1 MKAVTSFPSAHQP
14 ITKIV
19 WQHKAS
25 KLYLLNNIK
34 KRNGLF
40 FFLALKL
47 TAKKIKKKACKKY
60 KTFYMEKNEI
70 SALINRSFSRHFFI
84 TFPNIVADS
93 SLNPHRL

>member
-1 MKAVTSFPSAHQP
+1 MG
-14 ITKIV
+14 
-19 WQHKAS
+19 
-25 KLYLLNNIK
+25 Y
-34 KRNGLF
+34 F

-47 TAKKIKKKACKKY
+47 TAKKKKKKKACKKY